1 MNTSAYM
8 ASRHCYQISKNER
21 GRSMVEMLGVLAII
35 GVLSIG
41 GISGY
46 TYAMRSYRANEIIN
60 GASLLYMAG
69 IAQGGGLGIG
79 EMLYTEAVGPCP
91 PGSSEMQ
98 YNDPTSLII
107 AMDSEEVCEQVKK
120 QIGTSNLM
128 SAGDCIAVE
137 GGYDLA
143 LTFAGSALGDGSG
156 SGTSDPRCSGHG
168 TYSDGA
174 CECSLGYKGDSC
186 ETETECFATA
196 LPSDLGIGEEFCI
209 QKEMECKTLISCPAT
224 SFECIEELGEEYC
237 TGCCGIPDRI
247 PANATRYVGTI
258 SGGKCM
264 CKYSCFTADTPIALA
279 DGSYKRADE
288 VTYDDELLVWNFD
301 EGHMDTAYPL
311 WLKIAEVAPE
321 YNYLRFSDG
330 SVLKTIIQHRIFNR
344 EAGKFTYP
352 MTDETPIG
360 TTTLNAKGEWVTLV
374 EKKVVQEE
382 VIFYN
387 IITEH
392 HINCFA
398 GNVLTSCRYNNIYPI
413 QDMKFV
419 KDDRELVP
427 YSEYAVLG
435 KRWYDGLRLAE
446 QPRDIASTGGVPHG
460 STIIEHI
467 QKCIAKAQPYSRKK
481 VA

>member
-1 MNTSAYM
+1 MYNYRNLMNSSVYTGGRY
-8 ASRHCYQISKNER
+8 CYRYRKHET

-41 GISGY
+41 GIAGY
-46 TYAMRSYRANEIIN
+46 TYAMNSHKANEIIN
-60 GASLLYMAG
+60 GASLLYMTG
-69 IAQGGGLGIG
+69 ISQGGGDGLTEIS
-79 EMLYTEAVGPCP
+79 YTKAIGPCP
-91 PGSSEMQ
+91 PGSSEMV

-107 AMDSEEVCEQVKK
+107 AMDSEDVCEQVKK
-120 QIGTSNLM
+120 QIGTNDLIT
-128 SAGDCIAVE
+128 AGDCIAVE

-143 LTFAGSALGDGSG
+143 LTFAAGAGAGGAGDA
-156 SGTSDPRCSGHG
+156 RCGEHG
-168 TYSDGA
+168 TYSEGVCLCDR
-174 CECSLGYKGDSC
+174 GYKGDAC
-186 ETETECFATA
+186 ETEIECSPEAFGDYDYC
-196 LPSDLGIGEEFCI
+196 LEKIGECRLEICPPNGAECWEKFGAIGGCI
-209 QKEMECKTLISCPAT
+209 GDKTSDGP
-224 SFECIEELGEEYC
+224 F
-237 TGCCGIPDRI
+237 DR
-247 PANATRYVGTI
+247 AFFYGTE
-258 SGGKCM
+258 SNGLCVCDYM
-264 CKYSCFTADTPIALA
+264 CFTADTPIALA
-279 DGSYKRADE
+279 NGTYKRADE

-330 SVLKTIIQHRIFNR
+330 SVLKTISQHRIFNR

-374 EKKVVQEE
+374 EKKVIQEE
-382 VIFYN
+382 VVFYN
-387 IITEH
+387 IITDY

-398 GNVLTSCRYNNIYPI
+398 GNVLTSCRYNNLYPI

-446 QPRDIASTGGVPHG
+446 QPRDGAHTGDILAED
-460 STIIEHI
+460 TIIEYV
-467 QKCIAKAQPYSRKK
+467 QRCIAKAQPYSRKK
-481 VA
+481 AA